1 MSEFKISNGID
12 ELTLRTGDKD
22 SIVDIVF
29 MDGSNL
35 YDEVCFY
42 LDLIQCQELVN
53 FLKNKIAIHH
63 ASTGN
68 Q

>member
-1 MSEFKISNGID
+1 MSEFHITNGSD
-12 ELTLRTGDKD
+12 EINFKSGEGYV
-22 SIVDIVF
+22 VDITF
-29 MDGSNL
+29 NDGSGL
-35 YDEVCFY
+35 FEDVFFY
-42 LDLIQCQELVN
+42 MDLTQCQELVN